1 MVGLFHQIISFAIL
15 IYLIS
20 ALVLRTRW
28 PWIPVWAIMALASF
42 IVVVSGIVPIDQV
55 GTVIDLN
62 VVLFLV
68 GMFSLVS
75 LAESSG
81 LLGYFT
87 SLMLFRVRDVGALIY
102 VSAFV
107 FGILSAIAVNDTI
120 ALMGPP
126 IAYSIAKTA
135 GINPGAMYLLLA
147 FSITI
152 GSVMT
157 PIGNP
162 QNVLVAIQSGINAP
176 FVKFVEYLAIP
187 TLLNLFITAY
197 IIKKI
202 YGIGSPR
209 LDLSAIPREEIL
221 SNRDAALSLV
231 GIIAAITWL
240 VINDLMELMKLP
252 HIRERGLIPFIVAAG
267 IYIFSSNPRKTLSSI
282 DWGTIVFFITMFIT
296 MEGIWRSGILQPL
309 LTLFL
314 PGKVGGIEEISLIS
328 AISLLLSQLLSNVP
342 FTRLFIQYMHQLG
355 YGGNDVEAWI
365 TLAMAST
372 IAGNLTILGAAS
384 NIIILESLETRFG
397 ASISFTRFLKIGSIV
412 TAINLGIYIPYIYL
426 YDIAMASFTR

>member
-252 HIRERGLIPFIVAAG
+252 HIRERGFIPFIVAAG

>member
-1 MVGLFHQIISFAIL
+1 
-15 IYLIS
+15 
-20 ALVLRTRW
+20 
-28 PWIPVWAIMALASF
+28 MALASF

>member
-1 MVGLFHQIISFAIL
+1 M
-15 IYLIS
+15 
-20 ALVLRTRW
+20 LRTRW

-252 HIRERGLIPFIVAAG
+252 HIRERGFIPFIVAAG

>member
-1 MVGLFHQIISFAIL
+1 
-15 IYLIS
+15 
-20 ALVLRTRW
+20 
-28 PWIPVWAIMALASF
+28 
-42 IVVVSGIVPIDQV
+42 
-55 GTVIDLN
+55 
-62 VVLFLV
+62 
-68 GMFSLVS
+68 
-75 LAESSG
+75 
-81 LLGYFT
+81 
-87 SLMLFRVRDVGALIY
+87 
-102 VSAFV
+102 
-107 FGILSAIAVNDTI
+107 
-120 ALMGPP
+120 
-126 IAYSIAKTA
+126 
-135 GINPGAMYLLLA
+135 
-147 FSITI
+147 
-152 GSVMT
+152 
-157 PIGNP
+157 
-162 QNVLVAIQSGINAP
+162 
-176 FVKFVEYLAIP
+176 
-187 TLLNLFITAY
+187 
-197 IIKKI
+197 
-202 YGIGSPR
+202 
-209 LDLSAIPREEIL
+209 
-221 SNRDAALSLV
+221 
-231 GIIAAITWL
+231 
-240 VINDLMELMKLP
+240 MELMKLP
-252 HIRERGLIPFIVAAG
+252 HIRERGFIPFIVAAG

>member
-1 MVGLFHQIISFAIL
+1 
-15 IYLIS
+15 
-20 ALVLRTRW
+20 
-28 PWIPVWAIMALASF
+28 MALASF

-107 FGILSAIAVNDTI
+107 FGILSAMAVNDTI

-252 HIRERGLIPFIVAAG
+252 HIRERGFIPFIVAAG

>member
-1 MVGLFHQIISFAIL
+1 
-15 IYLIS
+15 
-20 ALVLRTRW
+20 
-28 PWIPVWAIMALASF
+28 MALASF

-252 HIRERGLIPFIVAAG
+252 HIRERGFIPFIVAAG

>member
-1 MVGLFHQIISFAIL
+1 LVGLFHQIISFAIL

-176 FVKFVEYLAIP
+176 FVKFVEY
-187 TLLNLFITAY
+187 
-197 IIKKI
+197 
-202 YGIGSPR
+202 
-209 LDLSAIPREEIL
+209 
-221 SNRDAALSLV
+221 
-231 GIIAAITWL
+231 
-240 VINDLMELMKLP
+240 
-252 HIRERGLIPFIVAAG
+252 
-267 IYIFSSNPRKTLSSI
+267 
-282 DWGTIVFFITMFIT
+282 
-296 MEGIWRSGILQPL
+296 WRSQ
-309 LTLFL
+309 
-314 PGKVGGIEEISLIS
+314 
-328 AISLLLSQLLSNVP
+328 
-342 FTRLFIQYMHQLG
+342 RY
-355 YGGNDVEAWI
+355 
-365 TLAMAST
+365 
-372 IAGNLTILGAAS
+372 
-384 NIIILESLETRFG
+384 
-397 ASISFTRFLKIGSIV
+397 
-412 TAINLGIYIPYIYL
+412 
-426 YDIAMASFTR
+426 

>member
-252 HIRERGLIPFIVAAG
+252 HIRERGFIPFIVAAG

-397 ASISFTRFLKIGSIV
+397 ASVSFTRFLKIGSIV
-412 TAINLGIYIPYIYL
+412 TAINLGIYIPYIYT
-426 YDIAMASFTR
+426 STT